1 MSWFARSSI
10 SARMI
15 SLAMLA
21 AVLTLGVGLVS
32 LLQTSKIN
40 GMLNTMYDT
49 NLVPVADV
57 SKATMQAIYHNRGLF
72 EYIAER
78 DESRMVQI
86 RSTMEMNVKQMHAL
100 LDKYRKTYL
109 TPKEKELLAAFDA
122 SWSPYMEAAARAIKL
137 AEQGKDA
144 EALEAMV
151 GEVASMFKKS
161 NEVLTALVDVNVALG
176 DKAYVDSNEVV
187 ADSTKLIFAIT
198 IAAIVLSV
206 SLSLLISRSITRPL
220 GGEPATVAESARAIA
235 RGDLT
240 RPITVKPGDQHSAV
254 ACMAEMQAS
263 LAQVVSNV
271 RQNAESVATA
281 SAQIAQGNQDLSSR
295 TEEQA
300 SALEETAAS
309 MEQLSTTVK
318 HNADSAQQ
326 ANQLAQSASTVAQQ
340 GGEVVSRVVNT
351 MKEINESS
359 HRIADIISV
368 IDGIAFQTNILAL
381 NAAVEAAR
389 AGEQGR
395 GFAVVAGEVRTLAQR
410 SAEASKEIKGLIT
423 ASVERVT
430 AGNALVDQAGA
441 TMSEVVQA
449 ISHVN
454 QIMADISR
462 ASAEQSSG
470 VAQVGEAVAQ
480 MDQATQQNA
489 SLVEESAAA
498 ADSLR
503 SQAQQLVQTVSV
515 FKLPHRTTHMDSTAH
530 QSTKSART
538 EPNPA
543 PALRPATRLTQVAKQ
558 PPAAKQAT
566 RVASA
571 PESAAAGG
579 DWTSF

>member
-21 AVLTLGVGLVS
+21 ALLTLGVGVFGLS
-32 LLQTSKIN
+32 QTSKVN
-40 GMLNTMYDT
+40 DMLNRMYDT
-49 NLVPVADV
+49 NLVPIADV
-57 SKATMQAIYHNRGLF
+57 ANANMQAIYHNRGLF
-72 EYIAER
+72 AYIAER
-78 DESRMVQI
+78 DESRMAQI
-86 RSTMEMNVKQMHAL
+86 RSTMETNVKQMNTL

-122 SWSPYMEAAARAIKL
+122 SWAPYMEAATRVARL
-137 AEQGKDA
+137 TEQGKDA

-151 GEVASMFKKS
+151 GEVATIFKKS
-161 NEVLTALVDVNVALG
+161 DDLLSALVDLNVALG
-176 DKAYVDSNEVV
+176 DKAYDESDVVV
-187 ADSTKLIFAIT
+187 ADSTELTFAVVG
-198 IAAIVLSV
+198 IAILLSIGV
-206 SLSLLISRSITRPL
+206 SLVISRSITRPL
-220 GGEPATVAESARAIA
+220 GGEPAAVADSAKAIA
-235 RGDLT
+235 QGDLS
-240 RPITVKPGDQHSAV
+240 RPITVKPGDQDSVV

-271 RQNAESVATA
+271 RENAESVATA
-281 SAQIAQGNQDLSSR
+281 SSQIAQGNQDLSGR

-326 ANQLAQSASTVAQQ
+326 ANQLTQSASAVAQQ
-340 GGEVVSRVVNT
+340 GGEVVSRVVDT

-410 SAEASKEIKGLIT
+410 SAEASKEIKTLINT
-423 ASVERVT
+423 SVERVT
-430 AGNALVDQAGA
+430 AGNALVDEAGA

-449 ISHVN
+449 IGRVN

-503 SQAQQLVQTVSV
+503 NQAQQLVQAVSV
-515 FKLPHRTTHMDSTAH
+515 FKLQHRVANV
-530 QSTKSART
+530 
-538 EPNPA
+538 NPA
-543 PALRPATRLTQVAKQ
+543 TYQSPGPARPKSNPVPALRPTTRPTPIAEQPSAARPTQRLA
-558 PPAAKQAT
+558 
-566 RVASA
+566 RA
-571 PESAAAGG
+571 PESATGG
-579 DWTSF
+579 DDWASF